1 MFVKGNAV
9 SIKVA
14 TAAIDSGEV
23 TLSDELITA
32 VAKTAGKKFNP
43 TTVSEILALSTAK
56 CLVGEEYALER
67 TDVSLITKSQR
78 ELWQIFSGMDDKPE
92 VHLIS
97 LITDVLGV
105 RRKDALEL
113 YEKGCFPFVMY
124 RKVSEFKKL
133 SERRDGRQQG
143 DILPIYNLW
152 RLFGVAAQIDHFLA
166 KTDKNLHDAGQF
178 RLPKSDKWNVN
189 EWASLVARIPS
200 TIAYVSIA
208 DKLEEVCGGVPTTK
222 DELLD
227 LVDKLP
233 KDGNLFAI
241 EMMSSG
247 IVLSDDEAAD
257 YVEAING
264 GSKTINNIT
273 SIELTDGE
281 YTLSQME
288 YNDPQQ
294 MAAGL
299 HTDCCQHLHGAASTC
314 AMDAY
319 KSEDSCIYVVRKS
332 GTIVAQ
338 SYAWLNA
345 KRTKLVFDS
354 IETLSKANKEVIANL
369 FANAAIEIKTQ
380 MCLKGVYAGGVG
392 YGVLSNLSKDKE
404 VLNTPKH
411 HSSSVKYTD
420 ANTVI
425 QLA

>member
-1 MFVKGNAV
+1 
-9 SIKVA
+9 
-14 TAAIDSGEV
+14 
-23 TLSDELITA
+23 
-32 VAKTAGKKFNP
+32 
-43 TTVSEILALSTAK
+43 
-56 CLVGEEYALER
+56 
-67 TDVSLITKSQR
+67 
-78 ELWQIFSGMDDKPE
+78 
-92 VHLIS
+92 
-97 LITDVLGV
+97 
-105 RRKDALEL
+105 
-113 YEKGCFPFVMY
+113 MY

-152 RLFGVAAQIDHFLA
+152 RLFGVAAQVDHFLA

-178 RLPKSDKWNVN
+178 RLPKSDNWDVN
-189 EWASLVARIPS
+189 GWASLVARVPS

-208 DKLEEVCGGVPTTK
+208 DKLEEVGGGVPNSK
-222 DELLD
+222 EELLAR
-227 LVDKLP
+227 VEILP

-247 IVLSDDEAAD
+247 IVLSDEEAAD
-257 YVEAING
+257 YVDAIAG
-264 GSKTINNIT
+264 GSKTINNIQA
-273 SIELTDGE
+273 IELTDGE

-314 AMDAY
+314 AIDAY
-319 KSEDSCIYVVRKS
+319 ESEDSCIYVVRKS
-332 GTIVAQ
+332 GVIVAQ
-338 SYAWLNA
+338 AYTWLNV

-369 FANAAIEIKTQ
+369 FANAAVELKSK
-380 MCLKGVYAGGVG
+380 MGLKGVYVGGVG
-392 YGVLSNLSKDKE
+392 YSVLSSLTLDKE
-404 VLNTPKH
+404 VLKSPKH
-411 HSSSVKYTD
+411 HNSGVKYTD

>member
-1 MFVKGNAV
+1 MFVKGNAI

-14 TAAIDSGEV
+14 TDAVNNGEV
-23 TLSDELITA
+23 ELTDELITA
-32 VAKTAGKKFNP
+32 VAKTSGKKFNP
-43 TTVSEILALSTAK
+43 TTVSDILALNTAK
-56 CLVGEEYALER
+56 CLVAEEYALER

-78 ELWQIFSGMDDKPE
+78 ELWKIFSEMEDKPE

-105 RRKDALEL
+105 GRRDALEL
-113 YEKGCFPFVMY
+113 YEKGCSPFVMF

-133 SERRDGRQQG
+133 AERRDGRQQG

-152 RLFGVAAQIDHFLA
+152 RLFGVAAQVDNFLA

-178 RLPKSDKWNVN
+178 RLPKSDNWNIN
-189 EWASLVARIPS
+189 GWASLAARIPS
-200 TIAYVSIA
+200 TIVYVSIA
-208 DKLEEVCGGVPTTK
+208 DKLEEIGGGVPTSK
-222 DELLD
+222 EELLAR
-227 LVDKLP
+227 VEMLP

-241 EMMSSG
+241 EMMASG

-257 YVEAING
+257 YVEAISG
-264 GSKTINNIT
+264 GSKTTNNIA

-288 YNDPQQ
+288 FNDPQQ

-314 AMDAY
+314 ALDAY
-319 KSEDSCIYVVRKS
+319 KSEDSCIYVVRKN
-332 GTIVAQ
+332 GIIVAQ
-338 SYAWLNA
+338 AYTWLNA

-369 FANAAIEIKTQ
+369 FAKAAVELKTL
-380 MCLKGVYAGGVG
+380 MDLKGVYAGGIE
-392 YGVLSNLSKDKE
+392 YGVMKVLVKDKE
-404 VLNTPKH
+404 VLKSPKH
-411 HSSSVKYTD
+411 HSNKVKYTD
-420 ANTVI
+420 ADYVV
-425 QLA
+425 QLS